1 MILTWLLFKLKSF
14 LLHFIN
20 IFRRAICCFRRRK
33 VSYSD
38 SEQLTHVVSNDL
50 DNEPPT
56 WTEWST
62 ETFKDKPRTVQD
74 YIEQYREQTIKS
86 RTEKPEEISKDEDL
100 FESMTPQIK
109 AQRKVLVSTENDQTQ
124 NQLRNNRLGVM
135 SEDFLAAGELGEWD
149 ESSGWG
155 GERLLDEDAQK
166 VLREQKRLDREKK
179 ALAQHQKRMEKT
191 SRTLGNKLYV

>member
-1 MILTWLLFKLKSF
+1 MLFTWLIFKLKAF

-20 IFRRAICCFRRRK
+20 IFRRALCCFRRRK
-33 VSYSD
+33 LSYSD

-50 DNEPPT
+50 DNEPST
-56 WTEWST
+56 WTEWNT

-74 YIEQYREQTIKS
+74 YIEQYREQTIKA
-86 RTEKPEEISKDEDL
+86 RTEKPEENSKDEDL

-109 AQRKVLVSTENDQTQ
+109 APRKVLVSTENDQTH
-124 NQLRNNRLGVM
+124 QLKNNRLSVM
-135 SEDFLAAGELGEWD
+135 SENSLAVGELGEWD
-149 ESSGWG
+149 ESSGWD

-166 VLREQKRLDREKK
+166 VLREQKRLEREKK